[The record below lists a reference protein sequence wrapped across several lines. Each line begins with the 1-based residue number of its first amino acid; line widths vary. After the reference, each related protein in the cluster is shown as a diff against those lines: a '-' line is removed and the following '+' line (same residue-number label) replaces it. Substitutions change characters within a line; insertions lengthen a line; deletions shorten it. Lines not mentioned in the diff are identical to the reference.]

1 MWLYIA
7 HFLIILV
14 QPPSADVPEKIRKWR
29 ELQQSRLEDKDAAEE
44 KAKEVLRKQAEK
56 ELEDWYKRH
65 EETIAKTKNLNRWE
79 EYLKITISV
88 VFWNNTSYS
97 YAT

>member
-7 HFLIILV
+7 HFFIILV

-79 EYLKITISV
+79 EYLKISISV
-88 VFWNNTSYS
+88 VFWNNISYS

>member
-1 MWLYIA
+1 MSFRAFTSSFTTLL
-7 HFLIILV
+7 LIVLV

-29 ELQQSRLEDKDAAEE
+29 EAQQSRLEDKDAAEE

-65 EETIAKTKNLNRWE
+65 EETIAKTKNLNR
-79 EYLKITISV
+79 
-88 VFWNNTSYS
+88 
-97 YAT
+97 

>member
-1 MWLYIA
+1 MLLLQA
-7 HFLIILV
+7 SQLLLIVLV

-29 ELQQSRLEDKDAAEE
+29 EAQLSRLEDKDAAEE

-65 EETIAKTKNLNRWE
+65 EETIAKTKNLNR
-79 EYLKITISV
+79 
-88 VFWNNTSYS
+88 
-97 YAT
+97 